1 MNSMANFTILA
12 NDDPY
17 GVFQIS
23 ENFRPIQVDEQYR
36 SKLGFG
42 KYCCCYSNCSK
53 AGKCYHLKT
62 KK

>member
-1 MNSMANFTILA
+1 MNSVANFTILA

-23 ENFRPIQVDEQYR
+23 EDFRPVQVDEQYR

-42 KYCCCYSNCSK
+42 KYYHCFSNFS
-53 AGKCYHLKT
+53 
-62 KK
+62 